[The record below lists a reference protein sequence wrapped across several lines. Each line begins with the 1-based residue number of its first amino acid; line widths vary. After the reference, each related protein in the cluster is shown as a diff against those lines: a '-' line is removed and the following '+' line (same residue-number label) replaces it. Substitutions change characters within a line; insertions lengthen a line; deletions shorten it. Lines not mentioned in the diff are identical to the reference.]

1 MRHVEGEFE
10 FVARVPVALKSDV
23 AVFGSGGNRFAVQR
37 EPEGTAPAGNPQ
49 RESEVPRRLDRDRDF
64 AAEGIAAA
72 DFDFDAVPVD
82 AARRR
87 NIQPEFVFRFRPREG
102 AELRQEP
109 AEAGRAAGA
118 VEPRLALL
126 ADMPVSESVGA
137 DFKQIGVEELAA
149 LQ

>member
-1 MRHVEGEFE
+1 MRPASAVTAGLARHDLDRHVEGEFE

-49 RESEVPRRLDRDRDF
+49 RESEVSRRLDRDRDF

-72 DFDFDAVPVD
+72 DFDSDAVPVD

-109 AEAGRAAGA
+109 AEAGRAARSQSNHGWRSLRIC
-118 VEPRLALL
+118 P
-126 ADMPVSESVGA
+126 
-137 DFKQIGVEELAA
+137 
-149 LQ
+149 